1 MSSTTP
7 PKYNVATVESV
18 LFELATDLHPQQLT
32 ARELSLKIVGD
43 ASDGREVETV
53 AQAIRGLREFD
64 LFSDREDEIVQPTPA
79 ALRARAL
86 RAYT

>member
-1 MSSTTP
+1 MTEKAS

-18 LFELATDLHPQQLT
+18 LFEVATDLHPQHLT
-32 ARELSLKIVGD
+32 ASELTLKFVSDVSDRRET
-43 ASDGREVETV
+43 ETV
-53 AQAIRGLREFD
+53 AQAIRGLREFG
-64 LFSDREDEIVQPTPA
+64 LFSGRDDEIAQPTPA